1 MWPQP
6 KTCTSHDQP
15 TTHAHTGR
23 TCIGPDPCL
32 RLRPRY
38 MGKLRL
44 IYPLLHTSLLLEG
57 CCKPVS
63 STEKLVTSPHLEILF
78 RATSAQRE
86 TSVMSPTV
94 RARATARP
102 ATTWAQHAT
111 RGSLKTSTGLYH
123 GLSPLRRWAVCSRIQ
138 SPPPHLP
145 SPQAAPSAPAFP
157 ERPTSAP
164 QPSAPHDRTQP
175 AFPGC
180 LMHAHCPL
188 APPPHPNTTQKQS
201 EAISI
206 PTIVVPKAHG
216 CLSLSHSL
224 SLSYGPTWSPSWQA
238 GHLPGASKRC

>member
-1 MWPQP
+1 MASAQDLHLPRP
-6 KTCTSHDQP
+6 AHNPRTHRPDVHRSRPLP
-15 TTHAHTGR
+15 TPTPEIHGETTVNLPPAAH
-23 TCIGPDPCL
+23 
-32 RLRPRY
+32 
-38 MGKLRL
+38 
-44 IYPLLHTSLLLEG
+44 
-57 CCKPVS
+57 KPVAGRVLQAGVLNR
-63 STEKLVTSPHLEILF
+63 KVGHLAAPRDSLSCNV
-78 RATSAQRE
+78 RRE

-138 SPPPHLP
+138 SPPLR

-180 LMHAHCPL
+180 LKHAHCPL
-188 APPPHPNTTQKQS
+188 APPPHPNATQKPS
-201 EAISI
+201 EAVSSRSQG
-206 PTIVVPKAHG
+206 PRLP
-216 CLSLSHSL
+216 LSL
-224 SLSYGPTWSPSWQA
+224 SLSLSLLRPDVVSVLAGWASSW
-238 GHLPGASKRC
+238 RF